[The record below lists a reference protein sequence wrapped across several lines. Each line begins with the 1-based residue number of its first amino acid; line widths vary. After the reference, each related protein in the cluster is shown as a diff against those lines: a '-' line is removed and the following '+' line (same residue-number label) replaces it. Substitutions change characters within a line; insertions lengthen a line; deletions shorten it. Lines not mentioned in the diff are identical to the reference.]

1 MTSQGAAGNV
11 TGLSGVGN
19 WSEKMIRIVL
29 LGAPGSG
36 KGTQAKRLV
45 ERHGIPQISTGD
57 LLRAQRATGTPLG
70 QRAQAAMDAGKL
82 VDDEIVL
89 GMIRE
94 RLAEADTQNGYILD
108 GFPRN
113 IAQAKAL
120 DVLLGELGKPLDAVV
135 QLDVDYG
142 ELTRRIA
149 GRRTCQDCERV
160 VNLFTTPPGQAES
173 EICAKTGAPH
183 RLFQRPDDNEAT
195 VAERLRVYE
204 EQTRPLIDFYQEQ
217 GLLREIDGEGELD
230 EVTARLEEA
239 LEAGGS
245 DEAAGEADE
254 ASEARPVRAK
264 KTLAKKTAAKKSA
277 AKSAPAKKAAK
288 KSVARTA
295 PAKKVPV
302 KKTAAKGS
310 AAKKAAKKA
319 VKKSAGKA
327 APVKKA
333 PAKKSAARKAAG
345 GKSASKKTAAKKPAR
360 KK

>member
-1 MTSQGAAGNV
+1 M
-11 TGLSGVGN
+11 TGLSGVGIGQQ
-19 WSEKMIRIVL
+19 KMIRIVL

-57 LLRAQRATGTPLG
+57 LLRAQRAAGTPLG

-94 RLAEADTQNGYILD
+94 RLAEADTQNGFILD

-113 IAQAKAL
+113 IAQAQAL
-120 DVLLGELGKPLDAVV
+120 DTLLGELGKPLDAVV
-135 QLDVDYG
+135 QLEVDYG

-149 GRRTCQDCERV
+149 GRRTCLDCERV

-173 EICAKTGAPH
+173 EICSKTGAPH

-195 VAERLRVYE
+195 VAERLRVYDD
-204 EQTRPLIDFYQEQ
+204 QTRPLIDFYREQ

-230 EVTARLEEA
+230 EVTERLEEA
-239 LEAGGS
+239 LEAACG
-245 DEAAGEADE
+245 E
-254 ASEARPVRAK
+254 ASEDTPEAKPAAAK
-264 KTLAKKTAAKKSA
+264 KKVAKKSA
-277 AKSAPAKKAAK
+277 AKSAAARKSAAK
-288 KSVARTA
+288 SAPARKA
-295 PAKKVPV
+295 PAKKTVA
-302 KKTAAKGS
+302 KKTAAKKTVAKKTAVKKSAAGEAAKKPVGKAAPAKKAPARKT
-310 AAKKAAKKA
+310 AAKKAAG
-319 VKKSAGKA
+319 KKSA
-327 APVKKA
+327 PKKTV
-333 PAKKSAARKAAG
+333 AKKSV
-345 GKSASKKTAAKKPAR
+345 AKKPAR